1 MSLKENIA
9 AYGQLK
15 DDLELEHFGK
25 WVVLQ
30 ACKQAGLYRT
40 FQEAV
45 ADAMERF
52 GNGPYLIR
60 RIGDSPVLRLP
71 ASVRYQ
77 PEKTPRVEFP
87 AGAPD

>member
-1 MSLKENIA
+1 MSLKENIV

-45 ADAMERF
+45 A
-52 GNGPYLIR
+52 
-60 RIGDSPVLRLP
+60 
-71 ASVRYQ
+71 
-77 PEKTPRVEFP
+77 
-87 AGAPD
+87 GAPD